1 MRSAPSVPRDPALV
15 AAMFLTVWLA
25 GCGSLLGPSNPPAQI
40 YRLNPQF
47 AVQQVGQPV
56 AWQLAVARPDTTQ
69 TLDTDRIALLRGSVI
84 DYYAD
89 AQWND
94 SAPRLVQSL
103 LIQAFDKSGRVQA
116 ATRDSASLRAD
127 LTLATELRD
136 FEAQYDSGNAAPLVV
151 IDLQAKLLDQRGQV
165 IASVESRQT
174 TRASQNNVASVVEA
188 FDQATAATL
197 SRIVGWTLQATPR

>member
-136 FEAQYDSGNAAPLVV
+136 FEAQYDSADAAPLVV

-165 IASVESRQT
+165 IASVDSRQT

-197 SRIVGWTLQATPR
+197 SQIVGWTLQATPR